1 MNDKLGECD
10 RCHEQAIG
18 FNDYGEALCED
29 CMFEDCMFED
39 CVFEDGMF
47 EDCMFE
53 DFMEDSTLIDE

>member
-39 CVFEDGMF
+39 CVFED
-47 EDCMFE
+47 
-53 DFMEDSTLIDE
+53 FMEDSTLIDE